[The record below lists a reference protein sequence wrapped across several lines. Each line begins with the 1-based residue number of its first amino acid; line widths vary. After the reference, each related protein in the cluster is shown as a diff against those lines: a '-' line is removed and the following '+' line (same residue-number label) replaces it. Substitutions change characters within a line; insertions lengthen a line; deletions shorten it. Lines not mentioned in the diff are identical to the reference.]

1 MRPKRMWFAPDF
13 RAMVQDKLRDLQ
25 MDVKAEGVRLGELR
39 KINKDF
45 ANAYRFKWMK
55 VYYKEPLKLRLESE
69 VLSRRIVYILNGGI
83 KVVSAPGQRVRDDV
97 SNSPGKRQT
106 PLDFGFITPAIAKQL
121 DAKFE
126 REEKEEGTTLYVF
139 TVKWNY
145 GDDDSTHIVW
155 LDPVKR
161 ITVRRVWYSRT
172 GKYRA
177 RFEYK
182 APEEAA
188 PGIWIPTRAEVYNA
202 SQRFGGRTV
211 NSNIQV
217 NQGLDDNLFRI

>member
-1 MRPKRMWFAPDF
+1 MKRFAPDF
-13 RAMVQDKLRDLQ
+13 RAMVQDRLRDLQ

-39 KINKDF
+39 KINEDF

-55 VYYKEPLKLRLESE
+55 AYYKEPFKLRLESE
-69 VLSRRIVYILNGGI
+69 VLSRRITYILNGGI
-83 KVVSAPGQRVRDDV
+83 KVVIAPGQRVRDDV

-106 PLDFGFITPAIAKQL
+106 PLDFGFITPAVAKQL
-121 DAKFE
+121 DARFE
-126 REEKEEGTTLYVF
+126 REEKEGGITLYVF
-139 TVKWNY
+139 TLKWNY
-145 GDDDSTHIVW
+145 GDDKSTHIVW
-155 LDPVKR
+155 LDPQRR
-161 ITVRRVWYSRT
+161 ITVRRVWYSGT

-182 APEEAA
+182 EPVEAA

-211 NSNIQV
+211 NSHIKV
-217 NQGLDDNLFRI
+217 NQGLDDSLFAV

>member
-1 MRPKRMWFAPDF
+1 MWRFAPDF
-13 RAMVQDKLRDLQ
+13 RAMVQDRLRDLQ

-69 VLSRRIVYILNGGI
+69 VLSRRITYILNGGI
-83 KVVSAPGQRVRDDV
+83 KLVIAPGQRVRDDV

-106 PLDFGFITPAIAKQL
+106 PLDFGFITPAVARQL
-121 DAKFE
+121 DATFQ
-126 REEKEEGTTLYVF
+126 REEKEGNTTLYVF
-139 TVKWNY
+139 KLEWNY
-145 GDDDSTHIVW
+145 GDDDATHIVW
-155 LDPVKR
+155 FDPEKR
-161 ITVRRVWYSRT
+161 YTARRVWYSRT

-182 APEEAA
+182 EPVEAA
-188 PGIWIPTRAEVYNA
+188 PGIWIPTRVEVYNA
-202 SQRFGGRTV
+202 DQRFGGRTV
-211 NSNIQV
+211 NSNIKV
-217 NQGLDDNLFRI
+217 NQGLDDSLFSV